1 MQTRVS
7 LPPDLS
13 AMRDDRELWRPDT
26 SSGLSIPEMI
36 RVVRTRRAI
45 VAITFLAV
53 VSLSVLYAVFSTRKY
68 EGVGRLDIDPNR
80 SSTTSL
86 SDTLAQTLGDSEA
99 STRVQTEMAVMQSD
113 TVLLRVAKKLDLPHR
128 KPFDSLGSFRDAPP
142 PPGSFALTFLQ
153 QDALLQAMKDN
164 LKVSIFPGTTLVE
177 VHFKSPDP
185 ALASEFP
192 NAIVDAYI
200 EQDLGASSAGESRVA
215 AWLASEMRDLRAQAA
230 NAQTKLAEFQRANHV
245 IGIDESQNILVD
257 RLRLLNQQLTD
268 AEADQIVK
276 ESLYRVAQTHDPA
289 LLATIA
295 QGATLQILRAQQVD
309 IQNQYHQVAS
319 KYGPGY
325 VKVHELKDQLDKV
338 NGDVAAESSNIER
351 RFQEEYL
358 ASKKSEDNLRSS
370 FQTQELAF
378 YKLNEGAAQFAMLR
392 HDATSTR
399 DLYDALQ
406 YKLKEAGISETLKS
420 TMIRIIDNA
429 RQPAIPV
436 QPKVPLV
443 LAIGV
448 FMGLAGGVGMALA
461 VDSLSDGQSIASE
474 GYRQLRSSVLLSL
487 VDTPPRVILIS
498 SAHVAEGKSITSAN
512 YATALALGGASVL
525 LIDADLRRGT
535 LHRYFGMANQSGLT
549 AALSGSLRSDHYMR
563 PIPELPNL
571 AVVPTGVRPPNP
583 SELLSSLRM
592 QDFLQDSLESF
603 DYIIIDSAPL
613 LPVAD
618 SHALAARADA
628 VILIA
633 RAGVTRK
640 RAILRV
646 REILGRTRSKFIGMV
661 VNDVNL
667 RVETYHTYGGGYGYK
682 YDYKTRE
689 SD

>member
-1 MQTRVS
+1 
-7 LPPDLS
+7 
-13 AMRDDRELWRPDT
+13 
-26 SSGLSIPEMI
+26 
-36 RVVRTRRAI
+36 
-45 VAITFLAV
+45 
-53 VSLSVLYAVFSTRKY
+53 
-68 EGVGRLDIDPNR
+68 
-80 SSTTSL
+80 
-86 SDTLAQTLGDSEA
+86 
-99 STRVQTEMAVMQSD
+99 
-113 TVLLRVAKKLDLPHR
+113 
-128 KPFDSLGSFRDAPP
+128 
-142 PPGSFALTFLQ
+142 
-153 QDALLQAMKDN
+153 
-164 LKVSIFPGTTLVE
+164 
-177 VHFKSPDP
+177 
-185 ALASEFP
+185 
-192 NAIVDAYI
+192 
-200 EQDLGASSAGESRVA
+200 
-215 AWLASEMRDLRAQAA
+215 
-230 NAQTKLAEFQRANHV
+230 
-245 IGIDESQNILVD
+245 
-257 RLRLLNQQLTD
+257 
-268 AEADQIVK
+268 
-276 ESLYRVAQTHDPA
+276 
-289 LLATIA
+289 
-295 QGATLQILRAQQVD
+295 
-309 IQNQYHQVAS
+309 
-319 KYGPGY
+319 
-325 VKVHELKDQLDKV
+325 
-338 NGDVAAESSNIER
+338 
-351 RFQEEYL
+351 
-358 ASKKSEDNLRSS
+358 
-370 FQTQELAF
+370 
-378 YKLNEGAAQFAMLR
+378 
-392 HDATSTR
+392 
-399 DLYDALQ
+399 
-406 YKLKEAGISETLKS
+406 
-420 TMIRIIDNA
+420 
-429 RQPAIPV
+429 
-436 QPKVPLV
+436 
-443 LAIGV
+443 
-448 FMGLAGGVGMALA
+448 MGLAGGVGMALA
-461 VDSLSDGQSIASE
+461 VDSLDDTIRASMEVEDTLHLPVLATVPHISLLESRAPAGKAALQRPTPGHLQGLPVLSDRQSIASE